1 MAGKAEDVRKDRRS
15 FLKLAGLGS
24 VAGSAALVAGSQTAH
39 AVVADKK
46 SESGYRETEQVKT
59 FYRSAR
65 F

>member
-1 MAGKAEDVRKDRRS
+1 MAAKDEGARKDRRS

-24 VAGSAALVAGSQTAH
+24 VAGGAALMAGSQTAE
-39 AVVADKK
+39 AVTSDKK